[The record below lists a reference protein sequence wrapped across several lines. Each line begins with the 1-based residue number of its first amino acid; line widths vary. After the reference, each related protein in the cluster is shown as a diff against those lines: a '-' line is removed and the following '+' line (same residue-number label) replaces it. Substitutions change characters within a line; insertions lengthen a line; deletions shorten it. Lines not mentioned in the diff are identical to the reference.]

1 MIMEGKLYLVA
12 TPIGNLED
20 ISFRALKILKEVDII
35 AAEDTRHT
43 RKLLNHF
50 EIKTPLTSY
59 YEHNKRVKGEYIL
72 SLLIEGKQVAL
83 VSDAGMPGISDPGE
97 DIVREAVSAGIS
109 VCALPGPNAALTAL
123 VISGLPSARFVFEGF
138 LPRGKKERKAILNK
152 LCTEQRTMIF
162 YEAPHRLT
170 ETLKELEEFFGE
182 RKAVAAREITKKF
195 EETVRG
201 SLKELVNYFTNNLP
215 RGEFTLVVAG
225 APQEAV
231 EAPDLRQLKEEID
244 RLVAAGMPKKEAI
257 KEVAHRNHIPKRTVY
272 DLSLKE

>member
-1 MIMEGKLYLVA
+1 MEGKLYLVA

>member
-1 MIMEGKLYLVA
+1 MVGKLYLVG

-20 ISFRALKILKEVDII
+20 ISFRALKVLKEVDII

-59 YEHNKRVKGEYIL
+59 YEHNKRAKGEYII
-72 SLLIEGKQVAL
+72 SLLLEGKQVAL

-97 DIVREAVSAGIS
+97 DIVRDAVSAGVS
-109 VCALPGPNAALTAL
+109 VSVIPGPNAALAAL
-123 VISGLPSARFVFEGF
+123 VISGLPSARFIFEGF
-138 LPRGKKERKAILNK
+138 LPREKKERKAILNK

-170 ETLKELEEFFGE
+170 KTLEDLDKYFGD
-182 RKAVAAREITKKF
+182 RRVAVVREITKKF
-195 EETVRG
+195 EEIIRG
-201 SLKELVNYFTNNLP
+201 SLKELINYYTKNLP

-225 APQEAV
+225 APPAAV
-231 EAPDLRQLKEEID
+231 EVPDLNQLKEEVNRLID
-244 RLVAAGMPKKEAI
+244 AGMPKKEAI
-257 KEVAHRNHIPKRTVY
+257 KEVAHRYHIPKRTVY
-272 DLSLKE
+272 DISLKE

>member
-1 MIMEGKLYLVA
+1 MAGKLYLVA

-20 ISFRALKILKEVDII
+20 ISFRALKVLKEVDII

-59 YEHNKRVKGEYIL
+59 YEHNKRIKGEYIL

-97 DIVREAVSAGIS
+97 DIVREAVSAGIP
-109 VCALPGPNAALTAL
+109 VCAVPGPNAALTAL
-123 VISGLPSARFVFEGF
+123 VVSGLPSARFVFEGF
-138 LPRGKKERKAILNK
+138 LPREKKERKAILNK
-152 LCTEQRTMIF
+152 LCTEQRTMVF

-170 ETLKELEEFFGE
+170 ETLKELEKFFGD
-182 RKAVAAREITKKF
+182 RKAAASREITKRF

-201 SLKELVNYFTNNLP
+201 SLKELVNHFTNNLP

-225 APQEAV
+225 APQEAA

-244 RLVAAGMPKKEAI
+244 RLVAAGMPKKEAV
-257 KEVAHRNHIPKRTVY
+257 KEVAHRHHIPKRTVY
-272 DLSLKE
+272 DLSLQE